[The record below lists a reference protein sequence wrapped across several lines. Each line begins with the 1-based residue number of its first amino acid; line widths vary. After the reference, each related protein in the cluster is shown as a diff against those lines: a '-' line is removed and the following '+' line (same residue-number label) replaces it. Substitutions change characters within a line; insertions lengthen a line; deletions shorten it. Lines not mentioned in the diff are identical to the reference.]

1 MNDNHNHLQQIL
13 ALTHEDMQKVNHHL
27 RDQLNS
33 EVVLIN
39 QISEYII
46 NNGGKRL
53 RPILFLLVAKGLNY
67 QGSKHI
73 NLATVVELIH
83 TATLLHDDVVDES
96 EMRRGEKTAHQ
107 IWGNSASVL
116 VGDFLYSKSFQ
127 MMLDADNM
135 KIAKVLADAT
145 NRISEGEVQQLIN
158 IGNLEI
164 TEHEYY
170 QVIENKTAK
179 LFEATCHLAAI
190 LSIPDEAQQQQ
201 IADYGMNLGAAFQ
214 IADDVLDYTADDDL
228 GKNLGDDFSEGKLT
242 LPLIYLLREGTKS
255 QQQTICNAIKN
266 PQQADFKQVKKMVQ
280 QSAAIDYTLAQAR
293 NKGEA
298 AKKCLQNL
306 PPSPAKQSMLF
317 LCDYAWQRNN

>member
-1 MNDNHNHLQQIL
+1 MNDKLDNLQQIL
-13 ALTHEDMQKVNHHL
+13 AMTHDDMQKVNQCL
-27 RDQLNS
+27 KSRLNS

-53 RPILFLLVAKGLNY
+53 RPILFLLVTKCLNY
-67 QGSKHI
+67 QGKEHI
-73 NLATVVELIH
+73 NLAAVVELIH

-96 EMRRGEKTAHQ
+96 EMRRGKKASHQ

-127 MMLDADNM
+127 MMLAANNM
-135 KIAKVLADAT
+135 KIATVLADAT

-158 IGNLEI
+158 IGNLTI
-164 TEHEYY
+164 TEAEYH

-190 LSIPDEAQQQQ
+190 LSLQDEQQQQ
-201 IADYGMNLGAAFQ
+201 RVADYGMNLGAAFQ

-228 GKNLGDDFSEGKLT
+228 GKNLGDDFNEGKLT
-242 LPLIYLLREGTKS
+242 LPLIYLLREGSAS
-255 QQQTICNAIKN
+255 QRQTISDAIKK
-266 PQQADFKQVKKMVQ
+266 PKQANFKQVKQMVQ
-280 QSAAIDYTLAQAR
+280 QSDAIDYTLAQAQA
-293 NKGEA
+293 KGEA

-306 PPSPAKQSMLF
+306 PSSPAKQSMLF
-317 LCDYAWQRNN
+317 LCDHAWQRNK